1 MFICCFDAAKISIFF
16 NKSRDK
22 KGKMSV
28 KTGKKPI
35 FPILTVQNQFK
46 PKLKPKLKPSSNRSN
61 PILTKFK
68 PNSNPIRTQIRN
80 TR

>member
-16 NKSRDK
+16 NKLRDK

-35 FPILTVQNQFK
+35 FPILTVQTF
-46 PKLKPKLKPSSNRSN
+46 
-61 PILTKFK
+61 FVA
-68 PNSNPIRTQIRN
+68 
-80 TR
+80 

>member
-16 NKSRDK
+16 NKLRDK

-35 FPILTVQNQFK
+35 FPIW
-46 PKLKPKLKPSSNRSN
+46 LKYNAEKGLSRLSRCHAMPPDAWVFPSA
-61 PILTKFK
+61 FC
-68 PNSNPIRTQIRN
+68 
-80 TR
+80 